1 GGASEDA
8 VATTPAPNPHNQTTS
23 AQTEVTG
30 RVLFSFCVVFCK
42 FGFCIKCVSVSLGF
56 SLAPSLMWNPKMEPV
71 KMLWTAKVM
80 MWLLSPQHPIPTT
93 RQLLHKLKLL
103 VGCFFLVFVCV
114 VFCQFGF
121 CIKCVSLS
129 LGFSLAPSLMWNPKM
144 AQVKMLRTAKVMM
157 WLSPQHP
164 IPTTRPHL
172 HILKLVVR
180 FSFAKCMCSVE
191 SCVEIGRASCK

>member
-1 GGASEDA
+1 MLSLVLLSYGGASEDA

-30 RVLFSFCVVFCK
+30 RVFLFSFCVVFCK
-42 FGFCIKCVSVSLGF
+42 FVFCIKFASEDAVATTPAPNPHNQTTSAQTEVTGRVFLFSFCVVFCKFVFCIKCVSVSLGF

-80 MWLLSPQHPIPTT
+80 
-93 RQLLHKLKLL
+93 
-103 VGCFFLVFVCV
+103 
-114 VFCQFGF
+114 
-121 CIKCVSLS
+121 
-129 LGFSLAPSLMWNPKM
+129 
-144 AQVKMLRTAKVMM
+144 

-172 HILKLVVR
+172 PLLKLVVR
-180 FSFAKCMCSVE
+180 FPRSEEHTSE
-191 SCVEIGRASCK
+191 LQSHL